1 VDTLTH
7 ALSGALL
14 ARATAPEPANEK
26 TLPLG
31 RRLVIGFLAA
41 AAPDLDFVIGYV
53 GPVEY
58 LLHHRGAT
66 HSLILLPLWAF
77 LLAKLCAVLWRRDRP
92 WRAYFGV
99 IAMGIGLHIAGDWIT
114 SYGTMMLAPLSDAR
128 YGIDT
133 TFIIDLWFTGIIV
146 AGLAAALAWRA
157 SRAPAIAG
165 LAVLCGYVGFQ
176 AVQQQRAIEWGQ
188 EYARGAGLDRAEVTA
203 LPRPV
208 SPFNWLVIAR
218 SGEQVRYSFVNLARS
233 RSVEIAPDAGWIV
246 RLDAAHLPLAQA
258 QWVFGS
264 RFGSTDAERAV
275 AREAWSLPQFEF
287 FRWFA
292 EEPVLLRVDAGNP
305 SRCAWFQD
313 LRFFTPGR
321 NEWPFRYGMC
331 REGDGPWQLFRLDG
345 NDTRVPIRQK
355 IGLE

>member
-1 VDTLTH
+1 MDTLTH

-14 ARATAPEPANEK
+14 ARATAPK
-26 TLPLG
+26 LGDGKSLPLR
-31 RRLVIGFLAA
+31 RRLLVGFLAC
-41 AAPDLDFVIGYV
+41 AAPDLDFVFGYL
-53 GPVEY
+53 GPIEY
-58 LLHHRGAT
+58 LYHHRGIT

-146 AGLAAALAWRA
+146 AGLSAALAWGA

-165 LAVLCGYVGFQ
+165 LAVLCCYVAFQ

-246 RLDAAHLPLAQA
+246 RLDAVHLPLAQA

-331 REGDGPWQLFRLDG
+331 REGDGPWKLFQLNSQD
-345 NDTRVPIRQK
+345 VPVALPVTGRK
-355 IGLE
+355 